1 MAKPLGGRGSLSHR
15 PVLLR
20 ETIELLAPERGGLFV
35 DCTLG
40 LGGHSEAFLQASAE
54 TRVLGID
61 RDDEALGLAKT
72 RLARF
77 GSRFSAVHADFR
89 HITRVLAKAKV
100 KSARGI
106 VADLGVSSW
115 QLESPLRGF
124 SFRHD
129 APLDMRMDAT
139 GDAETAAE
147 LLGRLSEVEIARII
161 FEYGEE
167 RHSRR
172 IARLIVEKRKRGEP
186 VRTTRDLADLVLR
199 AIGPGKQRRIHPA
212 TRTFQALRIAVNRE
226 LEGLDQFVED
236 AVDFLEPEG
245 RLAVISFHSLED
257 RIVKRTLLRLS
268 GRCQCPPRAPT
279 CMCGARKV
287 VDLLTRRP
295 ITPDANEIAG
305 NARAR
310 SAKLRAGS
318 KRPIE

>member
-1 MAKPLGGRGSLSHR
+1 
-15 PVLLR
+15 
-20 ETIELLAPERGGLFV
+20 
-35 DCTLG
+35 
-40 LGGHSEAFLQASAE
+40 
-54 TRVLGID
+54 
-61 RDDEALGLAKT
+61 
-72 RLARF
+72 
-77 GSRFSAVHADFR
+77 
-89 HITRVLAKAKV
+89 
-100 KSARGI
+100 
-106 VADLGVSSW
+106 
-115 QLESPLRGF
+115 
-124 SFRHD
+124 
-129 APLDMRMDAT
+129 MDAT
-139 GDAETAAE
+139 GDTETAAE